1 VFKNCE
7 FSGKAQLLDAKNISK
22 NYEGV
27 CALLNVNLT
36 IESGQIF
43 GLIGPN
49 GAGKTT
55 FFNLATGMDTA
66 SSGEIFFRGD
76 KITRKKPFQI
86 TKMGISRTFQN
97 IRLFNET
104 TVLHNAMIGHHCK
117 TGCGIIHAVFRTS
130 KLKKEEA
137 VIRERARETLSFVGL
152 IDFQDQLAR
161 SLPYGEQRRLEIARA
176 LCTEPELLL
185 LDEPTA
191 GMNPQETKGLMDLI
205 ERIRDAGK
213 TILLIEH
220 DMRVIMGICDRV
232 AVLNYGEKIAE
243 GTPAEIQKD
252 QRVIEA
258 YLGVE
263 EE

>member
-1 VFKNCE
+1 MLE
-7 FSGKAQLLDAKNISK
+7 ARNISK
-22 NYEGV
+22 DYEGV
-27 CALLNVNLT
+27 RALHRVDLAVELR
-36 IESGQIF
+36 EIF

-55 FFNLATGMDTA
+55 FFNLVTGMDIA
-66 SSGEIFFRGD
+66 SSGEILFRGR
-76 KITRKKPFQI
+76 KVAGKKPFQI

-104 TVLHNAMIGHHCK
+104 TVLHNAMIGHYCR
-117 TGCGIIHAVFRTS
+117 TTCGVIHAVFRTP
-130 KLKKEEA
+130 KLKKEEEI
-137 VIRERARETLSFVGL
+137 IRERAREMLSFVGL
-152 IDFQDQLAR
+152 IDFQDQLAK

-191 GMNPQETKGLMDLI
+191 GMNPHETKKLMDLI
-205 ERIRDAGK
+205 ERIRDTGK

-258 YLGVE
+258 YLGIE